1 MIWRPG
7 AAPFG
12 VALLSAMTLAYC
24 LAAAPAMADTVADF
38 YRGKQIRVI
47 VRTLPAT
54 DYDAYSRL
62 IARFMGKYIPGNP
75 SMVVV
80 NMTGGGGIVA
90 ANYMAEVAPRDGTVI
105 GIVSQGLAADHALG
119 QSPQLKANLREFNW
133 IANVVFS
140 NQLLATWHTSETRTL
155 EQAKQRITTIGTTG
169 AGSASVQY
177 PLFYNSLLGTRFKI
191 ITGYRSGA
199 EIDLAMERGEVEGRG
214 TNPYSSYMASRPTW
228 IPENKLHLLVQA
240 GVEKEPE
247 LPNVP
252 LILDLPVPAR
262 DRPLLEFMAR
272 SSTVGRP
279 LATTPGVPADRV
291 AALRRAF
298 DAAVRDPELI
308 ASAKK
313 EKLEVRPQSAD
324 KIAEIIFGLLDTPA
338 DMRERMKAA
347 LASKDLHEL
356 ERPAGKKN

>member
-1 MIWRPG
+1 MTNGSERDEMSRARLG
-7 AAPFG
+7 A
-12 VALLSAMTLAYC
+12 ALLSAMTGRWLCAS
-24 LAAAPAMADTVADF
+24 PATADAVADF

-75 SMVVV
+75 SMIVV
-80 NMTGGGGIVA
+80 NMTGGGGIIA

-105 GIVSQGLAADHALG
+105 GIVSQGLAADQALG

-140 NQLLATWHTSETRTL
+140 NQLLVTWHTSQTKTL
-155 EQAKQRITTIGTTG
+155 EDAKQRVTTIGTTG

-177 PLFYNSLLGTRFKI
+177 PLFYNSVLGTQFKI
-191 ITGYRSGA
+191 IFGYRSGA

-214 TNPYSSYMASRPTW
+214 TNPYSSYMATHPTW
-228 IPENKLHLLVQA
+228 IPQNKIIPLVQA

-252 LILDLPVPAR
+252 LILDLPVAPAQ
-262 DRPLLEFMAR
+262 DRPLLAVHGAR
-272 SSTVGRP
+272 STVGRP

-298 DAAVRDPELI
+298 DAAVTRPGIHRGGGEGEARWCVRSPATRSRRSSSGCSI
-308 ASAKK
+308 RPRTCAS
-313 EKLEVRPQSAD
+313 
-324 KIAEIIFGLLDTPA
+324 G
-338 DMRERMKAA
+338 
-347 LASKDLHEL
+347 
-356 ERPAGKKN
+356 

>member
-1 MIWRPG
+1 MERRLSAALCG
-7 AAPFG
+7 AALG
-12 VALLSAMTLAYC
+12 VMMFDT
-24 LAAAPAMADTVADF
+24 APATADAVADF

-80 NMTGGGGIVA
+80 NMTGGGGIIA

-105 GIVSQGLAADHALG
+105 GIVSQGLAADQALG

-140 NQLLATWHTSETRTL
+140 NQLLVTWHTSEVKTL
-155 EQAKQRITTIGTTG
+155 QHAKQRVSTIGTTG

-177 PLFYNSLLGTRFKI
+177 PLFYNSLIGTKFKI

-214 TNPYSSYMASRPTW
+214 TNPYSSYMATHPDW
-228 IPENKLHLLVQA
+228 IPQNKLNLLVQA
-240 GVEKEPE
+240 GMEKEPA

-252 LILDLPVPAR
+252 LILDLPAPAK
-262 DRPLLEFMAR
+262 DKPLLEFMAR

-298 DAAVRDPELI
+298 DATVRDPEFI
-308 ASAKK
+308 AAAAK

-338 DMRERMKAA
+338 DVRDRMKVALSEKGLVEGEQPTAA
-347 LASKDLHEL
+347 
-356 ERPAGKKN
+356 GQKK

>member
-1 MIWRPG
+1 MRRLPV
-7 AAPFG
+7 APFG
-12 VALLSAMTLAYC
+12 AALLSVTMLDAGVGAT
-24 LAAAPAMADTVADF
+24 PAFADAIADF

-75 SMVVV
+75 TMVVV
-80 NMTGGGGIVA
+80 NMTGGGGIIA

-105 GIVSQGLAADHALG
+105 GIVSQGLAADQALG

-140 NQLLATWHTSETRTL
+140 NQLLVTWHTSETKTL
-155 EQAKQRITTIGTTG
+155 EQAKQHISTIGTTG

-177 PLFYNSLLGTRFKI
+177 PLFYNSVIGTRFKI

-214 TNPYSSYMASRPTW
+214 TNPYSSYMATHPTW
-228 IPENKLHLLVQA
+228 IPQNKIIPLVQA
-240 GVEKEPE
+240 GIEKEPD

-252 LILDLPVPAR
+252 LILDLPVRAQ
-262 DRPLLEFMAR
+262 DRPLLAFMAR
-272 SSTVGRP
+272 ASTVGRP

-298 DAAVRDPELI
+298 DAAIRDPEFI
-308 ASAKK
+308 AAAAK

-324 KIAEIIFGLLDTPA
+324 KIAEIISALLDTPS
-338 DMRERMKAA
+338 DVRERMKAA

-356 ERPAGKKN
+356 ERPAAQKK

>member
-1 MIWRPG
+1 MSRPVG
-7 AAPFG
+7 ALS
-12 VALLSAMTLAYC
+12 VAVLC
-24 LAAAPAMADTVADF
+24 AALGCGPAAADTVADF

-75 SMVVV
+75 SMIAV
-80 NMTGGGGIVA
+80 NMTGGGGIIA

-105 GIVSQGLAADHALG
+105 GIVSQGLAADQALG

-140 NQLLATWHTSETRTL
+140 NQLLVTWHTSETKTL
-155 EQAKQRITTIGTTG
+155 EDAKRRVTTIGTTG

-177 PLFYNSLLGTRFKI
+177 PLFYNSVLGTQFKI
-191 ITGYRSGA
+191 IFGYRSGA

-214 TNPYSSYMASRPTW
+214 TNPYSSYMATHPAW
-228 IPENKLHLLVQA
+228 IPENKIIPLVQA
-240 GVEKEPE
+240 GLEKEPN
-247 LPNVP
+247 LPDVP
-252 LILDLPVPAR
+252 LILDLPVASEQ
-262 DRPLLEFMAR
+262 RPLLEFMAR
-272 SSTVGRP
+272 SATVGRP

-298 DAAVRDPELI
+298 DAMVKDPEFI
-308 ASAKK
+308 AAAAK
-313 EKLEVRPQSAD
+313 EKLVVRPQSGD
-324 KIAEIIFGLLDTPA
+324 KIAEIIFGLLNSSAPV
-338 DMRERMKAA
+338 REKMKVA
-347 LASKDLHEL
+347 LTAKDLQKL
-356 ERPAGKKN
+356 ERPAGKKQ

>member
-1 MIWRPG
+1 MVRRLDAALCGAVLLSATMVG
-7 AAPFG
+7 AAP
-12 VALLSAMTLAYC
+12 AK
-24 LAAAPAMADTVADF
+24 ADAVADF

-62 IARFMGKYIPGNP
+62 IARFMGKHIPGNP
-75 SMVVV
+75 SMIVV
-80 NMTGGGGIVA
+80 NMTGGGGIIA

-105 GIVSQGLAADHALG
+105 GIVSQGLAADQALG

-140 NQLLATWHTSETRTL
+140 NQLLVTWHTSETKTL
-155 EQAKQRITTIGTTG
+155 EQAKQRISTIGTTG

-177 PLFYNSLLGTRFKI
+177 PLFYNSLIGTKFKI

-214 TNPYSSYMASRPTW
+214 TNPYSSYMATHPDW
-228 IPENKLHLLVQA
+228 IPQNKLNLLVQA
-240 GVEKEPE
+240 GVEKEPD

-252 LILDLPVPAR
+252 LILDLPVPAK
-262 DRPLLEFMAR
+262 DKPLLEFMAR
-272 SSTVGRP
+272 SATVGRP

-298 DAAVRDPELI
+298 DATVHDPEFI
-308 ASAKK
+308 AAAKK
-313 EKLEVRPQSAD
+313 EKLDVRPQSGD
-324 KIAEIIFGLLDTPA
+324 KIAEIIFGLLDTA
-338 DMRERMKAA
+338 AAVRERMKVA
-347 LASKDLHEL
+347 LTEKGLF
-356 ERPAGKKN
+356 EREAPAGQKK

>member
-1 MIWRPG
+1 MGRPLA

-12 VALLSAMTLAYC
+12 AALLSVTM
-24 LAAAPAMADTVADF
+24 LAAGLGAEPARADAIADF

-62 IARFMGKYIPGNP
+62 IARFMGRYIPGNP
-75 SMVVV
+75 SMIVL

-105 GIVSQGLAADHALG
+105 GIVSQGLAADQALG

-140 NQLLATWHTSETRTL
+140 NQLLVTWHTSQTKTL
-155 EQAKQRITTIGTTG
+155 EQAKQRVTTIGTTG

-177 PLFYNSLLGTRFKI
+177 PLFYNSLLGTKFKI

-214 TNPYSSYMASRPTW
+214 TNPYSSYMATHPDW
-228 IPENKLHLLVQA
+228 IPQNKLNLLVQA
-240 GVEKEPE
+240 GVEKEPD
-247 LPNVP
+247 LANVP

-298 DAAVRDPELI
+298 EAMTKDPDFIAATE
-308 ASAKK
+308 K
-313 EKLEVRPQSAD
+313 EKLDVRPQSGN
-324 KIAEIIFGLLDTPA
+324 KIAEIIFGLLDTPG
-338 DMRERMKAA
+338 DVRGRMRAA

-356 ERPAGKKN
+356 ELAAKQK